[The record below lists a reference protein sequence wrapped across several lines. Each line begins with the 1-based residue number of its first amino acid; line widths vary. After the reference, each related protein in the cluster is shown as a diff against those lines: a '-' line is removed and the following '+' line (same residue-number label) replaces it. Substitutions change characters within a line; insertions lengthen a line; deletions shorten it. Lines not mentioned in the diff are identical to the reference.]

1 MELKNSTRREFLGF
15 GLAAV
20 AASACSSCSQSGS
33 RKPDAIAVRTENTLR
48 LSEEDSSKLIKSKA
62 SLLVQSQDGGDKI
75 MLVHP
80 GDGSL
85 YAVSA
90 VCTHMGCLVNYDI
103 KLGRLVCP
111 CHNSEYGLEGR
122 NIKGPAGR
130 PLKTYNVRTENGSVI
145 IAL

>member
-1 MELKNSTRREFLGF
+1 MELTHSSRRDFLGF
-15 GLAAV
+15 ALAAV

-33 RKPDAIAVRTENTLR
+33 RKPDVIAIQAENTLR
-48 LSEEDSSKLIKSKA
+48 LSEEDSSNLLKSKTG
-62 SLLVQSQDGGDKI
+62 LLVQSKDGGDKI

-90 VCTHMGCLVNYDI
+90 ACTHMGCDVIYDI

-111 CHNSEYGLEGR
+111 CHNSEYGLDGR

-130 PLKTYNVRTENGSVI
+130 PLKTYNVRNENARVI
-145 IAL
+145 IGL